1 MSDDTTPEQLRQEIK
16 DIDAQIAELRR
27 VSGGVVSSVGSDG
40 DGVENSEDIAADLTG
55 IEENDAVIE
64 ILQQRRESIQRRL
77 GESG

>member
-1 MSDDTTPEQLRQEIK
+1 MSDDTTPEQLRQELK

-40 DGVENSEDIAADLTG
+40 DGVENAEDIAADLTG
-55 IEENDAVIE
+55 VEENDAVIE
-64 ILQQRRESIQRRL
+64 ILQQRREAIQRRL

>member
-1 MSDDTTPEQLRQEIK
+1 MSDDTTPEQLRQELK

-40 DGVENSEDIAADLTG
+40 DGVENAEDIAADLTG
-55 IEENDAVIE
+55 VEENDAVIE
-64 ILQQRRESIQRRL
+64 ILQQRREAVQRRL

>member
-1 MSDDTTPEQLRQEIK
+1 MSDDTTPEQLRQELK

-40 DGVENSEDIAADLTG
+40 DGVENAEDIAAGLTG
-55 IEENDAVIE
+55 VEENDAVIE
-64 ILQQRRESIQRRL
+64 ILQQRREAVQRRL